1 MSLAKDESSS
11 HRKGKE
17 VTADDPLAKT
27 MVEETLLSESDHSKK
42 EEGGRDPNSE
52 CLPLIDPWYGTH
64 IHFPVVPSDYSPPLP
79 GHVWLSLEQR
89 NFDISRAP
97 LATSIPDLSIH
108 QGETLPGLIFFEFR
122 SGRLEGVG

>member
-1 MSLAKDESSS
+1 MSLAKDEGSS

-52 CLPLIDPWYGTH
+52 CLPPHRSMVWNSH
-64 IHFPVVPSDYSPPLP
+64 SLP
-79 GHVWLSLEQR
+79 RG
-89 NFDISRAP
+89 A
-97 LATSIPDLSIH
+97 
-108 QGETLPGLIFFEFR
+108 
-122 SGRLEGVG
+122 

>member
-1 MSLAKDESSS
+1 MSLAKSEGSSNL
-11 HRKGKE
+11 KGKE
-17 VTADDPLAKT
+17 NVVDEAPH
-27 MVEETLLSESDHSKK
+27 SELNCSK
-42 EEGGRDPNSE
+42 EEEATRDPDSE
-52 CLPLIDPWYGTH
+52 CPSLIDQWYDTH
-64 IHFPVVPSDYSPPLP
+64 SHFPIVPSDYSPPLP